1 MAWDLTVDHSTIIS
15 SLSSPNILERKV
27 RYHTKLCGDQ
37 SQVITRVALPTGLG
51 RSGRGRLGRE
61 GVKDSCCCVEAQT
74 ARICWQLEFR
84 GRVKR
89 RGGPDLGLSRQAAQT
104 DLRSQRPLPAGVCA
118 SPSRPLA
125 GRVWQSEGP
134 GAAGLGEPGSP
145 SCPLLPGDPRFQGT
159 VLYPGPPSSRAQLL
173 ARPPRPAAP
182 VSRPHGGPGASRA
195 PQPRGG
201 CCRAVPQQ
209 GPRGPSRAAPPPPPA
224 PLPAAR
230 LRARR
235 RPATRPL
242 RRLAARLQLS
252 QPRWGLTMLFKLVS
266 KNSWAQAILL
276 PQPPKELGPTTPTD
290 SHGPE
295 TEPP

>member
-1 MAWDLTVDHSTIIS
+1 MAVFQDG
-15 SLSSPNILERKV
+15 SLN
-27 RYHTKLCGDQ
+27 
-37 SQVITRVALPTGLG
+37 
-51 RSGRGRLGRE
+51 
-61 GVKDSCCCVEAQT
+61 
-74 ARICWQLEFR
+74 
-84 GRVKR
+84 VKR
-89 RGGPDLGLSRQAAQT
+89 RGGPDLDLSRQAAQT

-195 PQPRGG
+195 PQLRGG
-201 CCRAVPQQ
+201 CCRAVPQR
-209 GPRGPSRAAPPPPPA
+209 GPRGPSRATPPPPPA

-295 TEPP
+295 TEPPWARNTPRISRLMSEAVTLPGLHSGQVAEPGAKRWSTCLYEPTLLPLPLLGPDKRLKLREVKQLA